1 VSVEFAA
8 MLALLVAGALMRLP
22 IGIAL
27 ISASIA
33 YLWMRG
39 LPLVAVTNT
48 VMQGFSSNFVFLAI
62 PLFIFAAQ
70 VMNVGTITDRLLGFA
85 VAVAGRTKG
94 GLAQVNVITS
104 LIFSGMSGSA
114 TADAAGV
121 GTVLVKMM
129 RKNDRYPAGFA
140 GAVTAA
146 SSVIGPIFP
155 PSIPM
160 IYYAISADTS
170 VGALF
175 LGGIIPALFITVAM
189 MVLNSVIA
197 RRRNFPIEPA
207 QSSGEIFTQLRIA
220 MLPLLTPF
228 ILLGGIYSG
237 VMTPTEAAA
246 VAAAYAI
253 IVSIYYRALGFKAF
267 FRALEESARKSAVVV
282 MIIAGAFMFSYVIAI
297 ERLPN
302 TLVAWV
308 SDWEI
313 SATAFL
319 LLINLMILLLG
330 MIMPAATILLVI
342 IPVLVPAT
350 MAMGIDP
357 VHFGVVIVI
366 NTMIGLITPPYGVLV
381 FVTSAVND
389 IDAWS
394 IIREIVPYIGV
405 LLFCLLTLSLF
416 PEIVLYLPKTF
427 GYRPL

>member
-1 VSVEFAA
+1 MSVEFGA

-48 VMQGFSSNFVFLAI
+48 IMQGFSSNFVFLAI

-70 VMNVGTITDRLLGFA
+70 VMNIGTITDRLLGFA

>member
-1 VSVEFAA
+1 MSVEFAA

-189 MVLNSVIA
+189 MIRNSVIA

-220 MLPLLTPF
+220 TLPLLTPF

-253 IVSIYYRALGFKAF
+253 IVSIFYRALGFKAF
-267 FRALEESARKSAVVV
+267 FQALEESARKSAVVV

>member
-1 VSVEFAA
+1 MSVEFGA

-189 MVLNSVIA
+189 MILNSVIA

-220 MLPLLTPF
+220 TLPLLTPF

-246 VAAAYAI
+246 VAAAYAV

-319 LLINLMILLLG
+319 LLINTMILLLG

-394 IIREIVPYIGV
+394 IIREIVPYISV
-405 LLFCLLTLSLF
+405 LLFCLLILSLF

>member
-189 MVLNSVIA
+189 MILNSVIA

-220 MLPLLTPF
+220 TLPLLTPF

-253 IVSIYYRALGFKAF
+253 IVSIFYRALGFKAF
-267 FRALEESARKSAVVV
+267 FQALEESARKSAVVV

>member
-1 VSVEFAA
+1 MSVEFGA

-189 MVLNSVIA
+189 MILNSVIA
-197 RRRNFPIEPA
+197 TRRNFPIEPA
-207 QSSGEIFTQLRIA
+207 QSSSEIFTQLRIA
-220 MLPLLTPF
+220 TLPLLTPF

-246 VAAAYAI
+246 VAAAYAV

-405 LLFCLLTLSLF
+405 LLFCLLILSLF

>member
-1 VSVEFAA
+1 

>member
-1 VSVEFAA
+1 MSVEFGA

-189 MVLNSVIA
+189 MILNSVIA
-197 RRRNFPIEPA
+197 TRRNFPIEPA
-207 QSSGEIFTQLRIA
+207 QSSSEIFTQLRIA
-220 MLPLLTPF
+220 TLPLLTPF

-237 VMTPTEAAA
+237 IMTPTEAAA
-246 VAAAYAI
+246 VAAAYAV

-405 LLFCLLTLSLF
+405 LLFCLLILSLF

>member
-1 VSVEFAA
+1 
-8 MLALLVAGALMRLP
+8 
-22 IGIAL
+22 
-27 ISASIA
+27 
-33 YLWMRG
+33 
-39 LPLVAVTNT
+39 
-48 VMQGFSSNFVFLAI
+48 
-62 PLFIFAAQ
+62 
-70 VMNVGTITDRLLGFA
+70 
-85 VAVAGRTKG
+85 
-94 GLAQVNVITS
+94 
-104 LIFSGMSGSA
+104 
-114 TADAAGV
+114 
-121 GTVLVKMM
+121 
-129 RKNDRYPAGFA
+129 
-140 GAVTAA
+140 
-146 SSVIGPIFP
+146 
-155 PSIPM
+155 
-160 IYYAISADTS
+160 
-170 VGALF
+170 
-175 LGGIIPALFITVAM
+175 
-189 MVLNSVIA
+189 
-197 RRRNFPIEPA
+197 
-207 QSSGEIFTQLRIA
+207 
-220 MLPLLTPF
+220 
-228 ILLGGIYSG
+228 
-237 VMTPTEAAA
+237 
-246 VAAAYAI
+246 
-253 IVSIYYRALGFKAF
+253 
-267 FRALEESARKSAVVV
+267 

>member
-1 VSVEFAA
+1 MSVEFGA

-155 PSIPM
+155 PSI
-160 IYYAISADTS
+160 
-170 VGALF
+170 LCE
-175 LGGIIPALFITVAM
+175 
-189 MVLNSVIA
+189 
-197 RRRNFPIEPA
+197 RNT
-207 QSSGEIFTQLRIA
+207 G
-220 MLPLLTPF
+220 PL
-228 ILLGGIYSG
+228 
-237 VMTPTEAAA
+237 
-246 VAAAYAI
+246 
-253 IVSIYYRALGFKAF
+253 
-267 FRALEESARKSAVVV
+267 
-282 MIIAGAFMFSYVIAI
+282 
-297 ERLPN
+297 
-302 TLVAWV
+302 
-308 SDWEI
+308 
-313 SATAFL
+313 
-319 LLINLMILLLG
+319 
-330 MIMPAATILLVI
+330 
-342 IPVLVPAT
+342 
-350 MAMGIDP
+350 
-357 VHFGVVIVI
+357 
-366 NTMIGLITPPYGVLV
+366 
-381 FVTSAVND
+381 
-389 IDAWS
+389 
-394 IIREIVPYIGV
+394 
-405 LLFCLLTLSLF
+405 
-416 PEIVLYLPKTF
+416 
-427 GYRPL
+427 